1 MVVPPAWVA
10 AALVAAA
17 AAAAVMAAAMVVE
30 LGADAAEGAFRK
42 TYCTVR

>member
-10 AALVAAA
+10 AALVAA